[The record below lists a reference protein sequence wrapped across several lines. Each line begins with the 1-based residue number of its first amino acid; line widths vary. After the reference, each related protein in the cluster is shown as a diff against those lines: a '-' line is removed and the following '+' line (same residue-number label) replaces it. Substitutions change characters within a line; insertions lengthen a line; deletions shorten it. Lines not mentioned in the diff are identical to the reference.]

1 MIIYLS
7 FNKLKLVIILSLIII
22 FFILSSINKYFI
34 KQVSRI
40 IYKDNIDNMKQI
52 QNFIYTNIDGD
63 IINSNEKFYKID
75 QPKISI
81 VISVYNGERFLK
93 NALLSIQNQD
103 FKEIEII
110 IVDDYSKDKS
120 VDLIKEYM
128 NIDQRIVLLMN
139 NKNRGALYTKT
150 KGILQAKGKYVMV
163 LDVDDLY
170 ATKDAFSRLFEISE
184 KNDLDMLGFSSI
196 FTDINIKN
204 NSFIYNYFETPVIF
218 QPKIKE
224 RMFYYNEKGE
234 LLRRGGLIW
243 CFFIK
248 KELFIKIIYQIDKL
262 FLNRIM
268 NVHDDLLLFFLLTRN
283 AKSLKYIKRIFHV
296 YLIISNTNDTTIIKH
311 NIEKNKERK
320 INNCFAYLNYIE
332 FLLLKT
338 NETIID
344 KKIASNQLEEWF
356 LNHKCKDN
364 NIVRKESM
372 KICNL
377 FLKNK
382 YIEEV
387 IKKKIIFYLNKI
399 KSI

>member
-7 FNKLKLVIILSLIII
+7 FNKLKLVIILSLIIF
-22 FFILSSINKYFI
+22 FFILSFINKYFI
-34 KQVSRI
+34 KQISRI
-40 IYKDNIDNMKQI
+40 TYKDNIDNMKQI
-52 QNFIYTNIDGD
+52 QNFIYTTINGD
-63 IINSNEKFYKID
+63 IINCKEKFYKVT

-81 VISVYNGERFLK
+81 VISVYNGERFIK
-93 NALLSIQNQD
+93 NALRSIQKQD

-120 VDLIKEYM
+120 ADLIKKYM
-128 NIDQRIVLLMN
+128 NIDKRIVLLMN

-150 KGILQAKGKYVMV
+150 KGVLQAKGKYVMV

-170 ATKDAFSRLFEISE
+170 ATKDAFSTLFEISE
-184 KNDLDMLGFSSI
+184 KNGLDMLGFSSI

-283 AKSLKYIKRIFHV
+283 ANRLKYIKRIFHV
-296 YLIISNTNDTTIIKH
+296 YLIFSNTNDTSIIKH
-311 NIEKNKERK
+311 NIEKNKER
-320 INNCFAYLNYIE
+320 ILNNCFAYLNYIE
-332 FLLLKT
+332 FLLFKT

-364 NIVRKESM
+364 ILARKESI
-372 KICNL
+372 KVCNL

-382 YIEEV
+382 FIEEA

>member
-234 LLRRGGLIW
+234 LW
-243 CFFIK
+243 TS
-248 KELFIKIIYQIDKL
+248 
-262 FLNRIM
+262 LN
-268 NVHDDLLLFFLLTRN
+268 
-283 AKSLKYIKRIFHV
+283 
-296 YLIISNTNDTTIIKH
+296 
-311 NIEKNKERK
+311 
-320 INNCFAYLNYIE
+320 
-332 FLLLKT
+332 
-338 NETIID
+338 
-344 KKIASNQLEEWF
+344 
-356 LNHKCKDN
+356 
-364 NIVRKESM
+364 
-372 KICNL
+372 
-377 FLKNK
+377 
-382 YIEEV
+382 
-387 IKKKIIFYLNKI
+387 
-399 KSI
+399 

>member
-320 INNCFAYLNYIE
+320 IKNCFAYLNY
-332 FLLLKT
+332 
-338 NETIID
+338 
-344 KKIASNQLEEWF
+344 
-356 LNHKCKDN
+356 HKN
-364 NIVRKESM
+364 W
-372 KICNL
+372 
-377 FLKNK
+377 
-382 YIEEV
+382 YI
-387 IKKKIIFYLNKI
+387 
-399 KSI
+399 

>member
-7 FNKLKLVIILSLIII
+7 FNKLKLVIILSLIIF
-22 FFILSSINKYFI
+22 FFILSFINKYFI
-34 KQVSRI
+34 KKISRI
-40 IYKDNIDNMKQI
+40 TYKDNIDNMKQI
-52 QNFIYTNIDGD
+52 QNFIYTTIDGD
-63 IINSNEKFYKID
+63 IEKFYKVT

-81 VISVYNGERFLK
+81 VISVYNGERFIK
-93 NALLSIQNQD
+93 NALRSIQNQD
-103 FKEIEII
+103 YKEIEII

-120 VDLIKEYM
+120 VDLIKKYM

-150 KGILQAKGKYVMV
+150 KGVLQAKGKYVMV

-170 ATKDAFSRLFEISE
+170 ATKDAFSTLFEISE

-196 FTDINIKN
+196 FTNINIKN

-283 AKSLKYIKRIFHV
+283 AKRLKYIKRIFHV
-296 YLIISNTNDTTIIKH
+296 YLK
-311 NIEKNKERK
+311 KE
-320 INNCFAYLNYIE
+320 Y
-332 FLLLKT
+332 
-338 NETIID
+338 
-344 KKIASNQLEEWF
+344 
-356 LNHKCKDN
+356 
-364 NIVRKESM
+364 
-372 KICNL
+372 
-377 FLKNK
+377 
-382 YIEEV
+382 
-387 IKKKIIFYLNKI
+387 
-399 KSI
+399 